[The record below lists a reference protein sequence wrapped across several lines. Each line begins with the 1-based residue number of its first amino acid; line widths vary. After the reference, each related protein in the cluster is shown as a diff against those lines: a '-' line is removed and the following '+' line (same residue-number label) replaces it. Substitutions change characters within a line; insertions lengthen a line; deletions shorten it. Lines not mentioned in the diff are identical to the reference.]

1 MSEKNRTR
9 PERKYIPVPE
19 AFAVNGT
26 GLPDAV
32 FKLRK
37 WLYIKAKQEPKYRFY
52 TLYDR
57 IYRRDV
63 LAAAWDRVAANDG
76 KPGVDGVSVKD
87 IMTSPKGVE
96 GLLDEIHKTLKAK
109 RYCPQALNVGASDPT
124 VHRKGCHGTRIFT
137 SNWAWCNYDRDVPL
151 R

>member
-1 MSEKNRTR
+1 MSEENRTR
-9 PERKYIPVPE
+9 PERKYIPLPA
-19 AFAVNGT
+19 AFAVNGA
-26 GLPDAV
+26 GLPEAV

-37 WLYIKAKQEPKYRFY
+37 RLYIKAKQEPKFRFY

-76 KPGVDGVSVKD
+76 SPGVDGVS
-87 IMTSPKGVE
+87 TSRPPPTVLRGWWMNSTTPSKPNATAR
-96 GLLDEIHKTLKAK
+96 K
-109 RYCPQALNVGASDPT
+109 LNVGASDPT
-124 VHRKGCHGTRIFT
+124 VRRKGCHGTCIFT
-137 SNWAWCNYDRDVPL
+137 SNWAWCNYDGDAPL